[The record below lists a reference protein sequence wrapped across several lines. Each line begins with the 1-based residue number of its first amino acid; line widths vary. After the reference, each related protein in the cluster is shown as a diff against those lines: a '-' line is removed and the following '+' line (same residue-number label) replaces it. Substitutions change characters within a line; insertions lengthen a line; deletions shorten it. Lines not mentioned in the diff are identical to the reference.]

1 MRSAA
6 MRRKL
11 TFALASAALV
21 LAAPALAHH
30 SFAMF
35 DSEKIVTLEGTVKE
49 FRWVNPH
56 VALFVKID
64 GSDDPA
70 KLWAVE
76 LTSPSNLKRRGWV
89 RSSLKPGDRVLVQ
102 VNPLRSGQHGGGF
115 RSVKLLDTGQVLG
128 GSLIAIEKK
137 AG

>member
-1 MRSAA
+1 
-6 MRRKL
+6 
-11 TFALASAALV
+11 V
-21 LAAPALAHH
+21 N
-30 SFAMF
+30 
-35 DSEKIVTLEGTVKE
+35 LEGTVKE

-56 VALFVKID
+56 VGLFVQVD
-64 GSDDPA
+64 GSNDAD

-76 LTSPSNLKRRGWV
+76 LTSPSNLKRRGWT

-102 VNPLRSGQHGGGF
+102 VNPVRSGKHAGGF

-137 AG
+137 GS

>member
-1 MRSAA
+1 MRKTIIALTSAA
-6 MRRKL
+6 VL
-11 TFALASAALV
+11 LGGPAS
-21 LAAPALAHH
+21 AHH

-35 DSEKIVTLEGTVKE
+35 DSAKVTTLRGTVKE

-76 LTSPSNLKRRGWV
+76 LTSPSNLKRRGWS
-89 RSSLKPGDRVLVQ
+89 RTTLKAGDKVAVE
-102 VNPLRSGQHGGGF
+102 VNPLRDGKRGGGF
-115 RSVKLLDTGQVLG
+115 VKATLVDTGRVLG
-128 GSLIAIEKK
+128 GSLIEAERKP
-137 AG
+137 

>member
-1 MRSAA
+1 MH
-6 MRRKL
+6 RKTTL
-11 TFALASAALV
+11 ALAAAAV
-21 LAAPALAHH
+21 LCAAPALAHH

-35 DSEKIVTLEGTVKE
+35 DPTKVVTLEGTVKE

-56 VALFVKID
+56 VALFVKVG

-76 LTSPSNLKRRGWV
+76 LTSPSNLKRRGWS
-89 RSSLKPGDRVLVQ
+89 RTSLKPGDRVVVQ

-115 RSVKLLDTGQVLG
+115 RSVKLLDSGETYGAA
-128 GSLIAIEKK
+128 LIEIEKK
-137 AG
+137 GY